1 MSLLRADLGPRW
13 GVRDRPSPK
22 TLRRARAVTECHSSR
37 VLLTSDAQSAATPH
51 ALLIRWQGPAVEA
64 LRIGVHQ
71 VPNVELDVVARRA
84 TRKSLHRDHGS
95 FQRIVWR

>member
-1 MSLLRADLGPRW
+1 MSLLRADLAEFVTAHRPRHSA
-13 GVRDRPSPK
+13 GQ
-22 TLRRARAVTECHSSR
+22 RAVTECHSSR

-64 LRIGVHQ
+64 LRIGVHH

-84 TRKSLHRDHGS
+84 TRKPLHRDHGS
-95 FQRIVWR
+95 SHRIVWR